1 MIRIENKT
9 GIPRDTKII
18 DTETG
23 NEIKSVYAI
32 EIMPFNCKTQNLIQ
46 IKLTLSRAEIDI
58 IGKDRLIEF
67 TV

>member
-9 GIPRDTKII
+9 GIIKDTKII

-23 NEIKSVYAI
+23 NEIKSIYAI
-32 EIMPFNCKTQNLIQ
+32 KIMPFNCKLNGLIQ
-46 IKLTLSRAEIDI
+46 IELTLSRAEIDI

>member
-9 GIPRDTKII
+9 GISRDTKII

-32 EIMPFNCKTQNLIQ
+32 EIMPFDCKSSLIKV
-46 IKLTLSRAEIDI
+46 KLTLSRVELDI
-58 IGKDRLIEF
+58 IAEEKP
-67 TV
+67 